1 MTSKFELI
9 TALLITTISILFALV
24 CVVVKYGAI
33 LLAVSLVVLGV
44 LYALGFDVIGM
55 IL

>member
-1 MTSKFELI
+1 MTSKTELI
-9 TALLITTISILFALV
+9 IALLITTISILFSLV
-24 CVVVKYGAI
+24 CVDVKYGAI

-44 LYALGFDVIGM
+44 LYALGFDVLGM